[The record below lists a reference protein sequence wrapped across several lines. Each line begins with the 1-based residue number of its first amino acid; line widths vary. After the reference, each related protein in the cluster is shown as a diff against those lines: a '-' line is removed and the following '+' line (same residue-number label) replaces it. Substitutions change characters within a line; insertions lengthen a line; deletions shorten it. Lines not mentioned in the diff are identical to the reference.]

1 MYVTPVRNE
10 VVDVDEYGV
19 VVVVVVV
26 VEVKVKTVVAA
37 VVEVYIYNEMLINQ
51 KLKYLNKSVYFQE
64 KQFLMF
70 SLQMILKNISK
81 N

>member
-37 VVEVYIYNEMLINQ
+37 VVEVYIYNEMLI
-51 KLKYLNKSVYFQE
+51 E
-64 KQFLMF
+64 
-70 SLQMILKNISK
+70 NI
-81 N
+81 